1 MVQKKNR
8 QKTED
13 QETLRH
19 STAHV
24 LAMAVLRLY
33 PKAKLAIGPAIE
45 GGFYYDIDFPE
56 PISEEELQ
64 KIEKEMKKIVK
75 EKKPFERT
83 LLERKEAKKIYQNNP
98 YKKDLLEE
106 IKDKKISFYKS
117 GEFIDLCRGPHVR
130 DTGKIGAFKLT
141 HTAGAY
147 WRGDEKNPMLTRIYG
162 LAFKTEKEL
171 EKHLKLLEE
180 AKNRDHRKI
189 GKEQNLFI
197 FTDLVGKGLPLLTPK
212 GSVIRR
218 ELERF
223 IVDEELKRGYM
234 HVYTPDLARV
244 ELYEKSGHYPYYKDS
259 MYPPMEVGEEK
270 LILRPM
276 TCPHHY
282 ELYASQP
289 RSYRDLP
296 FRLAELAKQYRFEKS
311 GELTGLLRVRTFTL
325 ADSHIICRKNQAE
338 EEINL
343 VLDLIE
349 DSSKALGLE
358 KVKDYRYR
366 LSLGDRKDKS
376 KYYKDDKAWNFAE
389 GVLRRVLK
397 KRKEPFFEA
406 RGEAAFYGPKIDIQ
420 MRNVSGKEETA
431 FTVQYDF
438 VAPKRFDL
446 YYVNEKGKRA
456 EPVVIHRSSIGS
468 LERTIAFLIE
478 HYAGAFPVWL
488 SPVQAVIIPISQ
500 QHNRYG
506 QKIEE
511 ELKGAGVRVELDDRS
526 ETMQAKIRDA
536 QLQKIPYMLIVG
548 GKEQKNK
555 SVSIRLRDGKDLG
568 PKKVSSFIKKIS
580 EIIQKKETTLW

>member
-56 PISEEELQ
+56 PISEEDLQ

-338 EEINL
+338 GEINL

-555 SVSIRLRDGKDLG
+555 SVSIRLRDWKDLG